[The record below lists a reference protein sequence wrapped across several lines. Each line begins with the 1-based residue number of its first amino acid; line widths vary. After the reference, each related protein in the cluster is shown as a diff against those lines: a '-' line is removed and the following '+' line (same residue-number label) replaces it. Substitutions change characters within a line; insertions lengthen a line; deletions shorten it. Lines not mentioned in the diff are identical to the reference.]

1 MSRNLLEKSLFCNL
15 LKLKLSQSILNNDLT
30 SNIDCDGGDGDNCNE
45 NDHGTLRNI
54 LIISSMT
61 MMLIM
66 IMMIYLA
73 ATVSRTL

>member
-1 MSRNLLEKSLFCNL
+1 MILQSFEIETP
-15 LKLKLSQSILNNDLT
+15 QSILNNDLT
-30 SNIDCDGGDGDNCNE
+30 SYIDCDGGDGDNCNE

-66 IMMIYLA
+66 MTFLTAII
-73 ATVSRTL
+73 SRTL

>member
-1 MSRNLLEKSLFCNL
+1 MSRNLMEKSLFCNL
-15 LKLKLSQSILNNDLT
+15 LKLKLSQSIVNNDLT
-30 SNIDCDGGDGDNCNE
+30 SYIDCDGGDGDNCNE
-45 NDHGTLRNI
+45 NDLGTLKNI

-66 IMMIYLA
+66 IMIYLA

>member
-30 SNIDCDGGDGDNCNE
+30 SYIDCDGGDGDNCNE